1 MCYSDWV
8 CLVNVWAKFTD
19 LVQTKQWPALVLLL
33 TGKALE
39 ATFELAD
46 DDISGE
52 NGIKAI
58 TDNIVAL
65 YKKDKKSTK
74 DLQNFKSQK

>member
-1 MCYSDWV
+1 M
-8 CLVNVWAKFTD
+8 
-19 LVQTKQWPALVLLL
+19 LLL

-46 DDISGE
+46 DDISSE

>member
-1 MCYSDWV
+1 M
-8 CLVNVWAKFTD
+8 
-19 LVQTKQWPALVLLL
+19 LLL

-58 TDNIVAL
+58 TDKIVAL

-74 DLQNFKSQK
+74 DLLNFKSQK